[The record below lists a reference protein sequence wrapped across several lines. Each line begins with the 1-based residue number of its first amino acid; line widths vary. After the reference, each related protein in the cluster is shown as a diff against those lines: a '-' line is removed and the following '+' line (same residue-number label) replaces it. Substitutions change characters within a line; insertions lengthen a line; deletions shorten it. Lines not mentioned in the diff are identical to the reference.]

1 MEETMA
7 LFGRADSVRLAAVH
21 GGFSVSILG
30 DRLVLAGACWPG
42 AQVQA
47 RSYPLPCAPEDV
59 VALSAAVPSLET
71 KSGDVWVV
79 FGDEPKLTRFYNVL
93 DLARELKP

>member
-1 MEETMA
+1 
-7 LFGRADSVRLAAVH
+7 
-21 GGFSVSILG
+21 
-30 DRLVLAGACWPG
+30 
-42 AQVQA
+42 
-47 RSYPLPCAPEDV
+47 V